1 MRVLAIQVQIMQR
14 LGSYVVAA
22 LVIVAVVAGIIWALG
37 MEPLGTRG
45 TQTAAGSKFEAIPVG
60 ADGPLKTCVVCHS
73 VETGGPL
80 RVAPPL
86 HGIVGARKA
95 RADWYG
101 YSPALRKAEGNWTEA
116 DLDKFLT
123 SPSKFLPGT
132 TKTLIG
138 IPDPKERADIIAAL
152 KNAP

>member
-1 MRVLAIQVQIMQR
+1 MQR
-14 LGSYVVAA
+14 VGSYTAA
-22 LVIVAVVAGIIWALG
+22 AVIIVAVVAGVVWTSRTQPAGVPGL
-37 MEPLGTRG
+37 
-45 TQTAAGSKFEAIPVG
+45 QTAGPYKFKAIPVG
-60 ADGPLKTCVVCHS
+60 AGGPLKECVVCHS

-80 RVAPPL
+80 RVGPPL

-95 RADWYG
+95 RLDWYG

-132 TKTLIG
+132 SKTLIG
-138 IPDPKERADIIAAL
+138 ISDAKERADIVAAL
-152 KNAP
+152 KIAP